1 LNTFDEMK
9 MHTKVVRIC
18 GVPEHFNLPWHIAL
32 ENELFEQQNIRLIWT
47 DVPEGTG
54 KMSQMLREN
63 QTDLA
68 VILTEGI
75 TKEIAN
81 GNPSKIVQT
90 YVESPL
96 LWGVHVGAQS
106 PLSNLKDLE
115 NARVAVSR
123 LGSGSHLMSM
133 VLSKKLG
140 FKLEKL
146 SFEVVH
152 NLDGAIRMLS
162 ENDDIYFMWE
172 HYTTKPLVDKN
183 LFKRIGNCPTPWPCF
198 VIAATD
204 VFIEESAGVLQ
215 TILKIINTIT
225 LDFKKTP
232 HLVQMISERYQQKP
246 EDVASWLAMTEW
258 SQKQISPS
266 EMEIVQQALFDLG
279 LISKRIPFVSLDL

>member
-1 LNTFDEMK
+1 
-9 MHTKVVRIC
+9 MHPKTVRIC
-18 GVPEHFNLPWHIAL
+18 GVPEHFNLPWHNAL
-32 ENELFEQQNIRLIWT
+32 ENKLFEQQNIRLIWT

-81 GNPSKIVQT
+81 GNPAKIVQT

-96 LWGVHVGAQS
+96 LWGVHVGTQS
-106 PLSNLKDLE
+106 LLSSLKDLE

-123 LGSGSHLMSM
+123 MGSGSHLMAM
-133 VLSKKLG
+133 VLAKKLG
-140 FKLEKL
+140 LKAENL
-146 SFEVVH
+146 SFEVVQ
-152 NLDGAIRMLS
+152 NLEGAIRMLS

-172 HYTTKPLVDKN
+172 HFTTKPLVDKN
-183 LFKRIGNCPTPWPCF
+183 LFKRIGDCPTPWPCF

-204 VFIEESAGVLQ
+204 VFIDESVEVLH
-215 TILKIINTIT
+215 TILKIINTVT

-232 HLVQMISERYQQKP
+232 DLVNLISEKYQQKR
-246 EDVASWLAMTEW
+246 EDVASWLAMTNW
-258 SQKQISPS
+258 SQKQISS
-266 EMEIVQQALFDLG
+266 TEIEVVQQELFDLG
-279 LISKRIPFVSLDL
+279 LISKRLKIEFILWD